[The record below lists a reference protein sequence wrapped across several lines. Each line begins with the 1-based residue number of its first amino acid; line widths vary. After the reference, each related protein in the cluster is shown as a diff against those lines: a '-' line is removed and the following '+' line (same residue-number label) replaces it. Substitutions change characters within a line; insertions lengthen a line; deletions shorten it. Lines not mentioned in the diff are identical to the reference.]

1 MLKVKADR
9 NEVIRSVVG
18 SWEGENV
25 ALLIYSTKNKKENKK
40 ANKV

>member
-18 SWEGENV
+18 GWEGENV
-25 ALLIYSTKNKKENKK
+25 ALLIYSTKNKKGKEESK
-40 ANKV
+40 